1 MAQDEVKAWFS
12 RNVEASLDGLYG
24 VAYRLTRNGADAED
38 LVAESVAKA
47 WASLDALKERSR
59 FRPWLF
65 RILNNCY
72 IGDYRKKA
80 VRPIQYGYDELEGD
94 DEDDLTELLIR
105 LPDDF
110 LGWWGNPERE
120 LANRLMAAD
129 IVAAIERLPEAF
141 QVTVVLVNVEG
152 LSYDEAAEVLGVP
165 PGTVRS
171 RMKRGRTLLQK
182 ALWEHARDAGL
193 IDEERREAGTT

>member
-1 MAQDEVKAWFS
+1 MSQEEAKAWYGS
-12 RNVEASLDGLYG
+12 QVEGCLDGLYG

-38 LVAESVAKA
+38 LVAEAVAKA
-47 WASLDALKERSR
+47 WASLDSLQDRAR

-65 RILNNCY
+65 RILHNCY
-72 IGDYRKKA
+72 ISDYRKRA
-80 VRPIQYGYDELEGD
+80 VRPIQYGYDELGGD

-120 LANRLMAAD
+120 LANRVMARD
-129 IVAAIERLPEAF
+129 IATAIEQLPEAYR
-141 QVTVVLVNVEG
+141 VTVVLVNIEG

-193 IDEERREAGTT
+193 LDDEHEQAGRR